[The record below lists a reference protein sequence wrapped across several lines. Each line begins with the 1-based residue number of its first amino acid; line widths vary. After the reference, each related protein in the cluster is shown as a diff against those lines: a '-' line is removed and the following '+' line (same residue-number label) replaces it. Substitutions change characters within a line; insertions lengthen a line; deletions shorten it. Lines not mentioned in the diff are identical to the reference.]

1 MVFGWKSLGNFMGH
15 SDKRCILWV
24 GDKHSGKTT
33 AVTKLTKSLQQQDYT
48 IGGILAPSIYKDGQ
62 LIGFDIVDIKNNFR
76 IPLAVRDGQV
86 YDIVPYRYYHKG
98 LKLGHSAL
106 SLVGNKSA
114 NLMIVDEYGPLELS
128 GKGWRFDV
136 DRLLRKSYSPIL
148 LVVRRELAD
157 KVRKLYARYIS
168 LSLEALGP
176 KSIDRM
182 LVWLKE

>member
-1 MVFGWKSLGNFMGH
+1 MEH
-15 SDKRCILWV
+15 TEKRCILWV

-33 AVTKLTKSLQQQDYT
+33 AATKLTMSLQQQDYAV
-48 IGGILAPSIYKDGQ
+48 GGILAPSIYKDGQ
-62 LIGFDIVDIKNNFR
+62 LIGFDIVDIQNNFR
-76 IPLAVRDGQV
+76 IPLAVRDEQA
-86 YDIVPYRYYHKG
+86 YDTVPYRYYQKG

-114 NLMIVDEYGPLELS
+114 NLVIVDEYGPLELS
-128 GKGWRFDV
+128 GKGWHFDV
-136 DRLLRKSYSPIL
+136 NRLLTKSYSPIL

-157 KVRKLYARYIS
+157 EVRKLYARYICF
-168 LSLEALGP
+168 SLESLDS